1 MGPLQSRLLNQPL
14 LAQVEIEG
22 LTVRY
27 GSITALDRLQLAIG
41 SGELFVLLGGS
52 GSGKTT
58 LLRTLGGFITPVS
71 GRILLGGQDITR
83 LPPHRRPVNTTFQS
97 YALFPHM
104 TVADNIAFGLRRQGI
119 GKAETGRRVRDLLA
133 LVRLDE
139 LAARKPD
146 ALSGG
151 QRQRVALARAL
162 APRPR
167 LLLLD
172 EPMSALDRSLREQT
186 RQELLRIQ
194 RQTGTTFVLVTHDQD
209 EALAMATR
217 IGLLH
222 GGRLEQVGTPADLY
236 ERPATRYAAAFM
248 GNDNVLPARRLSPG
262 HLDIDGV
269 GAAQT
274 DCPVPPDPFWV
285 AIRPERLRF
294 AHGPLP
300 VTNAATGTILTA
312 AYFGDSAD
320 YAIRLEAGATLQLAQ
335 PLSSGVGAG
344 LLAPGAKVTLTFPPD
359 ALTLLPE

>member
-1 MGPLQSRLLNQPL
+1 MAGLS
-14 LAQVEIEG
+14 IED

-27 GSITALDRLQLAIG
+27 GPVTALAGLNLEIA

-58 LLRTLGGFITPVS
+58 LLRTLGGFIEPAG

-104 TVADNIAFGLRRQGI
+104 TVADNVAFGLRRQGLPKMEI
-119 GKAETGRRVRDLLA
+119 TQRVDALLE
-133 LVRLDE
+133 LVRLRE
-139 LAARKPD
+139 FAARKPD

-162 APRPR
+162 APRPL

-172 EPMSALDRSLREQT
+172 EPMSALDRGLREQT
-186 RQELLRIQ
+186 RQELLRVQ
-194 RQTGTTFVLVTHDQD
+194 AQTGTTFVLVTHDQD

-222 GGRLEQVGTPADLY
+222 HGCLAQVGTPAELY
-236 ERPATRYAAAFM
+236 ERPASRYVAGFM
-248 GNDNVLPARRLSPG
+248 GNDNVMPARA
-262 HLDIDGV
+262 LDSSHIEIDGI
-269 GAAQT
+269 GPIET
-274 DCPVPPDPFWV
+274 HVPAPTTAFWV
-285 AIRPERLRF
+285 AIRPERLRLTDTP
-294 AHGPLP
+294 GR
-300 VTNAATGTILTA
+300 NAASGTVLTA

-320 YAIRLEAGATLQLAQ
+320 YAIRLDAGATLQLVQ
-335 PLSSGVGAG
+335 PLSHGFGRG
-344 LLAPGAKVTLTFPPD
+344 LLAPGTAITVSIPAE
-359 ALTLLPE
+359 ALTILAE